1 MLSTA
6 VAVVLMLGALALV
19 AAPFLQP
26 EPEPEPLPSDTEGRR
41 RELTRRKAEA
51 YAALRDAEMDYRMG
65 KLSEVD
71 YEALKAKYTSQAIEA
86 LAGLD
91 NLPQEAS
98 APEFEEAG
106 GSPTTSTEE
115 VRFCPECGTPR
126 PDGARFCPSCG
137 GNLLRAA

>member
-6 VAVVLMLGALALV
+6 VAAILMLGALALV

-41 RELTRRKAEA
+41 HELNRRKTEA
-51 YAALRDAEMDYRMG
+51 YAALRDAEMDFRMG

-71 YEALKAKYTSQAIEA
+71 YEALKAKYTNQAIEA

-91 NLPQEAS
+91 CLPPEVT
-98 APEFEEAG
+98 APALEVAERTAAI
-106 GSPTTSTEE
+106 PTDE
-115 VRFCPECGTPR
+115 VRFCPDCGTPR

-137 GNLLRAA
+137 SSLLRAA